1 MREKRRERPRRCV
14 GAPLY
19 SGICACRSSIRFFSV
34 GQKNFLRQRRCCAI
48 LLRRFVLGRGRRYV
62 ERCPSWPKEHDWKSC
77 MPQKGIWGSNPHL
90 SARLIPRASSRLA
103 LIWRPFA
110 GASPL
115 RRGGRVVECGGLEN
129 RFTGA
134 PGDEGSNP
142 SSSAIFGS
150 DILPYPGPFLSVYAG
165 AGVVANAIR
174 STEPL
179 FAAAL
184 PPIRHYSALCYGVC
198 FC

>member
-1 MREKRRERPRRCV
+1 MREKRRELPRRCV

-48 LLRRFVLGRGRRYV
+48 LLRRFVLGRGRRYA

-142 SSSAIFGS
+142 SSSAS
-150 DILPYPGPFLSVYAG
+150 L
-165 AGVVANAIR
+165 VATLVN
-174 STEPL
+174 S
-179 FAAAL
+179 
-184 PPIRHYSALCYGVC
+184 H
-198 FC
+198 